1 MKSQGCLDESLE
13 TAAARVKGKIRGR
26 LGRLKKQVE
35 ELNNTLERGAKADTP
50 RTIVTRSFNVGS
62 AAGRDRAR

>member
-1 MKSQGCLDESLE
+1 MKSQRSRDEPLE
-13 TAAARVKGKIRGR
+13 IAAARVKGKIRGR
-26 LGRLKKQVE
+26 VDRLKKEVE
-35 ELNNTLERGAKADTP
+35 ELNTTLERGAKADTP